1 MKGHH
6 DLIKLRLARQ
16 TPASLCIYDFPMDTD
31 WAKWGEIPR
40 ITTHGD
46 QVIDLDLRF
55 VVGMTVMIESYN
67 QDRAE
72 HLFDKCVSAGA
83 AIVAASNYPSPKD
96 DPYNRVEANTRF
108 YFRDKA

>member
-6 DLIKLRLARQ
+6 DLIKLRMARQ
-16 TPASLCIYDFPMDTD
+16 TPVSLCIYDFPVDTD
-31 WAKWGEIPR
+31 WAKFGEIPR

-46 QVIDLDLRF
+46 QVIDLDFRF

-72 HLFDKCVSAGA
+72 HLFEKCVSAGA
-83 AIVAASNYPSPKD
+83 AIVASSNYSSPKD
-96 DPYNRVEANTRF
+96 DPYNRVKSNTRF